1 MAELRTCYSPPKCY
15 TPAIPFGCAGCCAR
29 RVYFYISVPIQPQ
42 LHATF
47 VNFIIFFH
55 QLHGH
60 TISTLQIFPIL
71 SKIVPNS
78 VPLILYYSINLF
90 FSPFFFFLNLTVHI
104 IPNSVT
110 RYIACATPIFAASCI
125 EIA

>member
-1 MAELRTCYSPPKCY
+1 M
-15 TPAIPFGCAGCCAR
+15 
-29 RVYFYISVPIQPQ
+29 YISVPIQPQ

-60 TISTLQIFPIL
+60 TITDISNFVQNSTKFC
-71 SKIVPNS
+71 
-78 VPLILYYSINLF
+78 
-90 FSPFFFFLNLTVHI
+90 SPHLTLL
-104 IPNSVT
+104 